1 MPRPRFVTFFFS
13 SSCASSSSSRNSELA
28 CSATR
33 RAVAPRPEFVSV
45 VRGCIVLPVD
55 DLREDNARGE
65 GEADKEERA
74 GPAAAPGT
82 LRLGA
87 GRRDGAVAR
96 LLVLRCPPLRA
107 GLDQARFELAQE
119 LGVVGQ
125 RLCELG
131 GEASFAGS
139 RVGHLLQL
147 VGRAVDQLIR
157 LRRHFLT
164 GGSSPVA
171 TRQIV
176 DAVLR
181 AASVAAAASEA

>member
-55 DLREDNARGE
+55 DLRQDDARGE
-65 GEADKEERA
+65 GGTDEEERA
-74 GPAAAPGT
+74 GAAAAAGT

-96 LLVLRCPPLRA
+96 LLVLRRPALRA
-107 GLDQARFELAQE
+107 GFDQARLELAQE

-125 RLCELG
+125 RLREPG
-131 GEASFAGS
+131 GEASFARS
-139 RVGHLLQL
+139 SVGHVLQ
-147 VGRAVDQLIR
+147 
-157 LRRHFLT
+157 
-164 GGSSPVA
+164 
-171 TRQIV
+171 
-176 DAVLR
+176 
-181 AASVAAAASEA
+181 